1 MSKIILFILLLI
13 ATSCQEN
20 NNVTE
25 ENKTEEIEEEEDPF
39 AKMVFPNVID
49 LDDSNYTSVLKK
61 YDQAYVLIYA
71 TWCSHCEALMPI
83 YNETANYF
91 KDNNIN
97 VTFFKIDGSRSENAS
112 VDFVVMAF
120 PRIFFINKGER
131 HKFQGQRTKEG
142 MIYFRNRKL
151 VNDILEIKKLDE
163 VKNIKNIF
171 ETDLIIL
178 TTIKNKTLKVYE
190 SLKEFAEKAIF
201 IDFVSCLSDECLQK
215 YGEDIILLKTFDEKE
230 NSYKKDYGNFEDANY
245 NSVQDFASIFSIETG
260 VFVKQH
266 DVNLWF
272 EFDKKVIFYVRNSN
286 NEEETKY
293 DSFFKEMGIKLRK
306 NNTYVFVA
314 APDGN
319 DIQTRIVQ
327 DLLILPDE
335 LPCIVYYD
343 ANSGDEVSKTHIFK
357 INAPKMSKVND
368 KYIYRFINRIKEGK
382 IRRDLYSENP
392 LKEPKYIKG
401 MKYVIG
407 RDFDKEI
414 TDEKKSN
421 VVLVLYENT
430 ESDYEVQFL
439 DVLGNVTEKYKN
451 LPDKKL
457 KFTIL
462 NYRLNEPR
470 DINVQD
476 GIFPLAYL
484 YTNAMKE
491 TKLLK
496 FTPKNDTET
505 SIEEFENF
513 LKEKLQWDNDET
525 KKEEKE
531 KVEIKNDKDK
541 KEEKELKN
549 EDL

>member
-1 MSKIILFILLLI
+1 L
-13 ATSCQEN
+13 
-20 NNVTE
+20 
-25 ENKTEEIEEEEDPF
+25 
-39 AKMVFPNVID
+39 
-49 LDDSNYTSVLKK
+49 
-61 YDQAYVLIYA
+61 
-71 TWCSHCEALMPI
+71 
-83 YNETANYF
+83 
-91 KDNNIN
+91 
-97 VTFFKIDGSRSENAS
+97 
-112 VDFVVMAF
+112 
-120 PRIFFINKGER
+120 
-131 HKFQGQRTKEG
+131 
-142 MIYFRNRKL
+142 
-151 VNDILEIKKLDE
+151 
-163 VKNIKNIF
+163 
-171 ETDLIIL
+171 
-178 TTIKNKTLKVYE
+178 
-190 SLKEFAEKAIF
+190 EFAEKAIF
-201 IDFVSCLSDECLQK
+201 IDFVSCLSDECIQK

-260 VFVKQH
+260 VFAKQH

-272 EFDKKVIFYVRNSN
+272 EFDKKVIFYVRDSN
-286 NEEETKY
+286 NEDDTKY
-293 DSFFKEMGIKLRK
+293 DPFFKEMGFKLRK

-314 APDGN
+314 SPDGN
-319 DIQTRIVQ
+319 DIQKRIVQ

-343 ANSGDEVSKTHIFK
+343 ANSGDENAKTHIFK
-357 INAPKMSKVND
+357 INSPKMNKVND
-368 KYIYRFINRIKEGK
+368 KYIYRFIKRIKEGK

-414 TDEKKSN
+414 TDEKNSN
-421 VVLVLYENT
+421 VILVLYENT
-430 ESDYEVQFL
+430 ESDYEIQFL

-451 LPDKKL
+451 KPEKKL

-470 DINVQD
+470 DINAQD

-505 SIEEFENF
+505 SVEEFENF
-513 LKEKLQWDNDET
+513 LKEKLNWDIDDS
-525 KKEEKE
+525 KSEEKID
-531 KVEIKNDKDK
+531 IKDDKDK